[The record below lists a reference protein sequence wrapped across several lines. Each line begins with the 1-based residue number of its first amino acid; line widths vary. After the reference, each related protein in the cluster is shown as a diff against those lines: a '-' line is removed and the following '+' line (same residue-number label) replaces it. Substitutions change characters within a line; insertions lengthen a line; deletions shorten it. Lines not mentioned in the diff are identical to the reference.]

1 MTESIP
7 TCPHCGAPLTT
18 TRFAAT
24 VACSFCE
31 ATVRVDPTVVSA
43 SRYHE
48 AWEEWNVPSPAGV
61 AARFSIGDTHWIG
74 ERLLA
79 HGEISEVYRAR
90 RARWPTEL
98 VLLKVLR
105 EADDAPLL
113 EQEWSALGHLRRSS
127 AAEGLDLARRIPF
140 PVTSGSLAGAT
151 DVGFACA
158 YRWAPGFVHT
168 FESVRGAYPS
178 GIPPVASIW
187 VWRRI
192 LEIASII
199 GRAGLAHGAILPNHL
214 LVEEGEHGVR
224 LVGFSCAAK
233 LGSPLRVVCTQFEDL
248 YPAALLDGG
257 KLTAQADIAMSAR
270 CVAYLLGGR
279 GRECEVPDQVPA
291 RLANLLRRVGG
302 DSERPE
308 ADAWS
313 LREELGEVGTE
324 LFGPPAFHPIVLK

>member
-24 VACSFCE
+24 AVCAYCE

-43 SRYHE
+43 SRYQE
-48 AWEEWNVPSPAGV
+48 AWEAWNAPSPAGV
-61 AARFSIGDTHWIG
+61 SPDFSIGDTHWIS

-79 HGEISEVYRAR
+79 HGEISEVYLAR

-105 EADDAPLL
+105 ETDDAPLL
-113 EQEWSALGHLRRSS
+113 AQEWNTLGGLLRSS
-127 AAEGLDLARRIPF
+127 AADGFDVARRIPV
-140 PVTSGSLAGAT
+140 PVTCGTLRGAT
-151 DVGFACA
+151 DGNLACA

-168 FESVRGAYPS
+168 FESVRTAYPE
-178 GIPPVASIW
+178 GISPVASIW

-192 LEIASII
+192 LEIASIV

-214 LVEEGEHGVR
+214 LIEEGEHGVR
-224 LVGFSCAAK
+224 LVGFSCAAA
-233 LGSPLRVVCTQFEDL
+233 LGSPLRVISTQFEDF
-248 YPAALLDGG
+248 YPEALLNGG
-257 KLTAQADIAMSAR
+257 ALTVRADIAMSAR

-279 GRECEVPDQVPA
+279 GRECEVPDRVPA
-291 RLANLLRRVGG
+291 RLADLVRRAGG
-302 DSERPE
+302 DGDLPKV
-308 ADAWS
+308 DAWS
-313 LREELGEVGTE
+313 LREELGNVGKE
-324 LFGPPAFHPIVLK
+324 LFGPPAFHPIVMK